1 MSVDVVV
8 VVVAVVLRARVRP
21 FALVYTTGE
30 KQPSQQPTTI
40 FSPPATKST
49 TVPGKWAKSQTLAG
63 RER

>member
-8 VVVAVVLRARVRP
+8 VAAVLRDRVRP

-49 TVPGKWAKSQTLAG
+49 TFSGKWAKSQTLAG